1 MRNIKKGFE
10 KIEAVTFDAYGTL
23 LHVYR
28 LIERLRDELSKIGVT
43 TPLEAVQNAFLA
55 EVGYYKA
62 HHLEAKDPDRL
73 LDLRHRCAEVL
84 FDKLAEQGYAG
95 EVSPEKKLAV
105 LIKGIHFKLYEDVL
119 LVLEWCKSKG
129 LMTGVISNWDCSLP
143 EILNDRLDRH
153 RFDVIMV
160 SAIEGINKSDPA
172 MFYRA
177 AERLGLSPSRILHV
191 GDEIENDLHSP
202 QKAGWNAVLLD
213 REGHRKGVEGPFIKS
228 LTDLPSTI
236 EEDLGASPQLASG
249 P

>member
-1 MRNIKKGFE
+1 MHNTKNGFE

-23 LHVYR
+23 LHVDR
-28 LIERLRDELSKIGVT
+28 VIERLRDELSKIGIT
-43 TPLEAVQNAFLA
+43 TPFEAVQNAFIT

-62 HHLEAKDPDRL
+62 HHLEAKDLDRL
-73 LDLRHRCAEVL
+73 LNLRHRCAEVL
-84 FDKLAEQGYAG
+84 FDKLAEQGYAC

-105 LIKGIHFKLYEDVL
+105 LIEGIHFKLYEDVL

-191 GDEIENDLHSP
+191 GDEMENDLHSP

-213 REGHRKGVEGPFIKS
+213 REGHRKGIEGPSIRS

-236 EEDLGASPQLASG
+236 EEMLYHRP
-249 P
+249 